1 MVYGDAGKAVFQRE
15 VHNILDGCGVLHRSD
30 VRTVRHRLV
39 DGRVAEIEDVR
50 DHVLGALPDHA
61 GFFALVHHHEDFFL
75 GDGLLIF
82 VGVISHQFEHEI
94 GRCGQEGDK
103 RVEDGGDGV

>member
-1 MVYGDAGKAVFQRE
+1 MVAVSSTA
-15 VHNILDGCGVLHRSD
+15 VMS
-30 VRTVRHRLV
+30 VRCVIASSM
-39 DGRVAEIEDVR
+39 VASLKSKMFEIMS
-50 DHVLGALPDHA
+50 LALSPITPVSSPC
-61 GFFALVHHHEDFFL
+61 VHHHEDFFL
-75 GDGLLIF
+75 SDRLFIF